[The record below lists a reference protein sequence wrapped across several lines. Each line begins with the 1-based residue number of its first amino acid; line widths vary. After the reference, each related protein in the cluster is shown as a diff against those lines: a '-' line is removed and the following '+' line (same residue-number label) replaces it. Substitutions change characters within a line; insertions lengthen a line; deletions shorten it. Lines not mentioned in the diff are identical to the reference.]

1 MNLRWIASRWLPVLL
16 VSGALAGCARDARS
30 LTLDEN
36 LARESVI
43 EFLENWKN
51 GGKAEELKPRITGFD
66 AAWDSGRKLISY
78 ELLPDAKNDGANLH
92 VTIAAV
98 FEGKDGKEAKSEI
111 QYIVGTQPVITIFR
125 P

>member
-1 MNLRWIASRWLPVLL
+1 MNLHWITRRWLPAL
-16 VSGALAGCARDARS
+16 VASGVLAGCARDARS

-36 LARESVI
+36 KARDSVI
-43 EFLENWKN
+43 EFLETWKN
-51 GGKAEELKPRITGFD
+51 GGKVEELKPRITGFD
-66 AAWDSGRKLISY
+66 AAWDSGRKLVAY